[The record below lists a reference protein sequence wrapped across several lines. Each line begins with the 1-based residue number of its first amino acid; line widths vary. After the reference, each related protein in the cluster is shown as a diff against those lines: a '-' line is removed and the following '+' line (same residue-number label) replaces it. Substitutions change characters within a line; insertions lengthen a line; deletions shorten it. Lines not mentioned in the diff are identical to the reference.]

1 MITAFR
7 WDYNKNLKLIAERN
21 ISFED
26 VIEAF
31 TDNRIL
37 NIEKHHNEARY
48 PEQMIVIVEI
58 DGYAYLVPFTYEDEN
73 TIFLKTIIPS
83 RKASKKYLGGT
94 S

>member
-1 MITAFR
+1 MITEFR
-7 WDYNKNLKLIAERN
+7 WDNRKNLKLIAERN

-37 NIEKHHNEARY
+37 TIEKHPNETRY
-48 PEQMIVIVEI
+48 PGQMIVIVEI
-58 DGYAYLVPFTYEDEN
+58 DGYAYLVPFIYEDEK
-73 TIFLKTIIPS
+73 TVFLKTIIPS

-94 S
+94 P